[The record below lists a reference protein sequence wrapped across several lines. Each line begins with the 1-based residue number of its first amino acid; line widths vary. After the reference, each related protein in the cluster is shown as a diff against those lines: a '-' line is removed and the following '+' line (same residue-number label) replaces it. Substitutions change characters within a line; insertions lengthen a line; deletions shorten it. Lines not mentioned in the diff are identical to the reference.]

1 MLFKRQMQSDIDKK
15 LSIQQ
20 RKIEA
25 SIFNNQFKLKLS
37 KVEYKVTKIA
47 DIVIFI
53 KLSQS
58 VQMDIS

>member
-1 MLFKRQMQSDIDKK
+1 MQSNIDKK

-37 KVEYKVTKIA
+37 KAEYKVTKIA

-58 VQMDIS
+58 VQMDISLRKC